1 MIKRHPV
8 LPGCF
13 RIANH
18 CALSTASVL
27 LCAAL
32 VPSAQAQDALGAGDS
47 LDSGL
52 RQSMSGATL
61 RRTGSSDLNYG
72 NVLDGNLRIG
82 PNGQRDGRN
91 MPSFRPDFQVG
102 NLMVTGALAGDRNFR
117 GDPGYRIFGESAV
130 GYLAPSDFRGELG
143 GDDIFNELQGSAFSQ
158 IQYVNSPLANDRYAS
173 AAGMGLYEYR
183 RDFTPAE
190 QIYNTIEAGSINQDR
205 IRLDRTNAYT
215 SSSNLYDTAVTPS
228 SLFLMREASADAD
241 QDVLLSVE
249 SNAIQGIYTR
259 KLNPTIPESG
269 LGLHQRAAI
278 YSGLRDGSI
287 DLEVFGLPYQSATAS
302 VAAEDALNGLG
313 REALVNDTRIDARV
327 NAVSRIGD
335 AQADL
340 DAYEQIVRR
349 LVEQY
354 ADNPNVNIDADQGV
368 LEKVREEMDLL
379 RELTTGVYDPSDA
392 EGNPLT
398 TRSVLSEKE
407 EFEAELEAVTS
418 ALDDS
423 DSEADEN
430 ESEEELQERIA
441 EAERRAFLAR
451 SAEIIR
457 NGGNIDSFIEG
468 QQGRIADL
476 MKRGEDLLARGA
488 FFDAE
493 TRFNHVLDINPG
505 NPLAL
510 LGRANAQLGAG
521 LFLSSA
527 LSLRK
532 LFGNYPE
539 ITGTRLSERLLPNRT
554 RLLFSRTKILERIDR
569 GRDLP
574 SYGLCLAYVGW
585 LLKEPATVD
594 QGLKLMET
602 STEDRSLGFFL
613 NEVWNGQDE
622 SSQPLDS
629 K

>member
-1 MIKRHPV
+1 MIKFHQPCS
-8 LPGCF
+8 GYSSTTGF
-13 RIANH
+13 G
-18 CALSTASVL
+18 ALSMTSWL
-27 LCAAL
+27 LCAA
-32 VPSAQAQDALGAGDS
+32 VASSAHAQNALGQGDA

-52 RQSMSGATL
+52 RQSMSGVTL
-61 RRTGSSDLNYG
+61 WQTGSTDLNYG
-72 NVLDGNLRIG
+72 NVLDANLRIG
-82 PNGQRDGRN
+82 SNGQRNGRN
-91 MPSFRPDFQVG
+91 LPNFRPDFQVG

-117 GDPGYRIFGESAV
+117 EDPGYRVFGESAV
-130 GYLAPSDFRGELG
+130 GYLAASDFRGKLG
-143 GDDIFNELQGSAFSQ
+143 GDDIFEELQGSAFSQ

-173 AAGMGLYEYR
+173 AAGMGMYEYR

-228 SLFLMREASADAD
+228 SLFLIRDESADPD
-241 QDVLLSVE
+241 QNMFLSVE

-259 KLNPTIPESG
+259 RLNPAIPQAG
-269 LGLHQRAAI
+269 LGLYERAAI
-278 YSGLRDGSI
+278 YSGLRNGSI
-287 DLEVFGLPYQSATAS
+287 ELDRFGLPYQSATS
-302 VAAEDALNGLG
+302 SIAAEDALNGFG
-313 REALVNDTRIDARV
+313 RAALVNDSRIDARV
-327 NAVSRIGD
+327 NAASRIGD
-335 AQADL
+335 SQADL

-354 ADNPNVNIDADQGV
+354 ADNPNVNLDVDSAV

-379 RELTTGVYDPSDA
+379 RELTTGVYNPSDE

-418 ALDDS
+418 ALDDP
-423 DSEADEN
+423 DSEIDEN

-457 NGGNIDSFIEG
+457 NGGNIDSFVEG

-476 MKRGEDLLARGA
+476 MKRGEELLARGA

-493 TRFNHVLDINPG
+493 SRFNHVLDINPG

-532 LFGNYPE
+532 LFGNYPAMA
-539 ITGTRLSERLLPNRT
+539 GTRLSERLLPNRT
-554 RLLFSRTKILERIDR
+554 RLLFSQAKILERIDR

-585 LLKEPATVD
+585 LLKEPAAVD
-594 QGLKLMET
+594 QGLKLMED
-602 STEDRSLGFFL
+602 SAEDRSLGFFL
-613 NEVWNGQDE
+613 DQVWNGQGE
-622 SSQPLDS
+622 SSPSLDP

>member
-1 MIKRHPV
+1 MIKFHQP
-8 LPGCF
+8 LPGYSPF
-13 RIANH
+13 FSSR
-18 CALSTASVL
+18 ALSVASLL

-32 VPSAQAQDALGAGDS
+32 APSAHAQNALGQGDA

-52 RQSMSGATL
+52 RQSMSGANL
-61 RRTGSSDLNYG
+61 RQTGAPDRNYG

-82 PNGQRDGRN
+82 ANGQRDGRN
-91 MPSFRPDFQVG
+91 LPNFRPDFQVG

-117 GDPGYRIFGESAV
+117 GDPGYRVFGESAV
-130 GYLAPSDFRGELG
+130 GYLAASDFRGELG

-173 AAGMGLYEYR
+173 AAGMGMYEYR

-190 QIYNTIEAGSINQDR
+190 QIYNTIEAGSVNQDR

-228 SLFLMREASADAD
+228 SLFLMPDENSDPD
-241 QDVLLSVE
+241 QNMLLSVE

-259 KLNPTIPESG
+259 QLNPAIPQSG
-269 LGLHQRAAI
+269 LGLYERAAI
-278 YSGLRDGSI
+278 YSGLRNGSI
-287 DLEVFGLPYQSATAS
+287 ELDQFGLPYQSATAS
-302 VAAEDALNGLG
+302 IAAEDALNGLG
-313 REALVNDTRIDARV
+313 RAALVNDTRIDARV
-327 NAVSRIGD
+327 NAASRIGD

-354 ADNPNVNIDADQGV
+354 ADNPNVNLDVDPSV

-398 TRSVLSEKE
+398 TRSVLSEEE
-407 EFEAELEAVTS
+407 EFDAELEAVTS
-418 ALDDS
+418 ALDDQ
-423 DSEADEN
+423 DSEGGAT

-441 EAERRAFLAR
+441 EAERRAFLVR

-457 NGGNIDSFIEG
+457 NGGNIDSFIDG
-468 QQGRIADL
+468 QQGRIAEL
-476 MKRGEDLLARGA
+476 MKRGEELLARGA

-493 TRFNHVLDINPG
+493 SRFNHVLDINPG

-539 ITGTRLSERLLPNRT
+539 IAGTRLSERLLPNRT
-554 RLLFSRTKILERIDR
+554 RLLFSRTKLLERIDR

-594 QGLKLMET
+594 QGLALMEGN
-602 STEDRSLGFFL
+602 TEDRSLGFFL
-613 NEVWNGQDE
+613 DQVWNGQDE
-622 SSQPLDS
+622 SSQPLDA